1 MVSAINNSNAM
12 HHTGVQKNVKT
23 PVASSEESGD
33 AKPHG
38 PPGQAAKA
46 AIATSQRTDLPANI
60 QGKVASALARG
71 GLGVDEL
78 LALQEVTSPD
88 EVAAT
93 TEDETVTEDIDLAAG
108 EETDSTAN
116 IAQPDDTP
124 SEVISIADNDAAM
137 AAELL
142 EETEQETDN
151 TTP

>member
-46 AIATSQRTDLPANI
+46 AIIESARTDLPANI

-71 GLGVDEL
+71 LDVTSL
-78 LALQEVTSPD
+78 LTLQEVTSPD

>member
-46 AIATSQRTDLPANI
+46 AIIESARTDLPANI

-71 GLGVDEL
+71 LDVTSL
-78 LALQEVTSPD
+78 LTLQEVTSPD

-124 SEVISIADNDAAM
+124 SEVISIVDNDAAM

>member
-46 AIATSQRTDLPANI
+46 AIAASQRTDLPANI

-71 GLGVDEL
+71 LDVTSL
-78 LALQEVTSPD
+78 LTLQEITSPD

-124 SEVISIADNDAAM
+124 SEVISIVDNDAAM